1 MGPDHPSDEDFAS
14 NAASDGDAS
23 SNREPH
29 RKKTKRG
36 GNKTKVVPKPRKA
49 TREAVDDPDLL
60 TNMTGAGGASGGQ
73 ASRKS
78 AEETN
83 TAAPTEAITQAKKT
97 GTSNKADIERGAKGK
112 QRQT

>member
-49 TREAVDDPDLL
+49 TRGVTPVKPSPKKVAKPVKPSPKKKQCCPPLQGRKVE
-60 TNMTGAGGASGGQ
+60 SG
-73 ASRKS
+73 
-78 AEETN
+78 
-83 TAAPTEAITQAKKT
+83 
-97 GTSNKADIERGAKGK
+97 
-112 QRQT
+112 